1 MVNYPSFQG
10 YLKIILRI
18 PDFYLTTPEN
28 PGLFLPRKRD
38 MDKIVVEGGVPLK
51 GNVTVSGSKNAVLPA
66 LAATLLTSGKNDI
79 NNIPNVRDVHTM
91 IALLIELGA
100 SADSFYEGRLI
111 LDTSQVNNSE
121 APYELVSTMR
131 ASCMVM
137 GPLLARLG
145 RTKVSLPGGC
155 AIGAR
160 PVDLHLKG
168 FAALG
173 ANIELK
179 KGYICASAKKL
190 KGARIY
196 FDTVTVTGTMNVMMA
211 AVLAE
216 GKTILENAAR
226 EPEVVFLAEILNMAG
241 ATIQGAGEHNIVI
254 NGTSSLRPIECA
266 IFPDRIEAGTY
277 MIASAITKGELEVKC
292 CIPKHLEILSAK
304 LKEAGAEVEEQEN
317 SVFVRGRHPIRP
329 VDIKTQV
336 YPGFATDF
344 QAQFTALMTLAEG
357 SSAVNET
364 VFENRFMH
372 AAELKRMGADIAIQG
387 HIAIVRGVENLSG
400 APVMATDLRASA
412 SLILAGLAAK
422 GITRVSRVYHIDRGY
437 EKMESK
443 LSLIGARVKR
453 IN

>member
-1 MVNYPSFQG
+1 
-10 YLKIILRI
+10 
-18 PDFYLTTPEN
+18 
-28 PGLFLPRKRD
+28 
-38 MDKIVVEGGVPLK
+38 MDKILVEGGVPLNGHVK
-51 GNVTVSGSKNAVLPA
+51 ISGSKNAVLPA

-79 NNIPNVRDVHTM
+79 RNIPNVRDVHTM
-91 IALLIELGA
+91 IALLKELGA
-100 SADSFYEGRLI
+100 SADSFHEGRLI
-111 LDTSQVNNSE
+111 LDTSRVNNSE

-145 RTKVSLPGGC
+145 RAKVSLPGGC

-173 ANIELK
+173 ANIQLQE
-179 KGYICASAKKL
+179 GYICASAKKL

-196 FDTVTVTGTMNVMMA
+196 FDTVTVTGTMNLMMA

-216 GKTILENAAR
+216 GETILENSAR
-226 EPEVVFLAEILNMAG
+226 EPEVIFLAEILNLAG
-241 ATIQGAGEHNIVI
+241 AKIKGAGEHNIVI
-254 NGTSSLRPIECA
+254 DGTSSLRPLECA

-277 MIASAITKGELEVKC
+277 MIASAMTKGEVEVSC
-292 CIPKHLEILSAK
+292 CIPKHFEALSLK
-304 LKEAGAEVEEQEN
+304 LREAGAEIEEREN
-317 SVFVRGRHPIRP
+317 SVFVRGSYPIQP

-344 QAQFTALMTLAEG
+344 QAQFIALMTLAAG
-357 SSAVNET
+357 SSTINET

-387 HIAIVRGVENLSG
+387 HSAIVRGVASLSG

-422 GITRVSRVYHIDRGY
+422 GITQISRVYHIDRGY

-443 LSLIGARVKR
+443 LSRIGARIKRVK
-453 IN
+453 